1 MGSETTFFETLKGA
15 VIQRA
20 RLNKVTLI
28 VYLSVL
34 ALLNFPRLLIWG
46 SVSGGVWILTL
57 VISIILIEKTEF
69 KLYTLTEAVE
79 KTPMQ
84 RRCDLS
90 ADILL
95 LGAPVTLIALVALI
109 VSLTG
114 GMTPDI
120 AAESFFATAAFPIL
134 LAAFGFMSAPVSR
147 NGAELVFRMLIAGFA
162 TSAFTAMM
170 DHNIHTLYYGMPAD
184 ETQPGFWLV
193 YLVIAAVTVGAAFI
207 TAGRAE
213 ETPTKFANHYL
224 AAMISLVVL
233 SLVFFI
239 NIIGAVFLAV
249 IVFCISHLVVFRGI
263 SKENVLKGILTF
275 VGSLIFFSAFF
286 GIYYP
291 LSNIY
296 TDRVPSVD
304 EIESAGF
311 LHYNNL
317 FGDEYSYEDA
327 LSSATDFTSRQN
339 VQDIIETHKLFLEN
353 NPHDTIN
360 EKAARRYDDEV
371 FRLFNNNLSYKYSIS
386 YRLKSGETIVRYY
399 VWKGDSDDLPA
410 GMLEESAFYENKYGP
425 LSGINENNVEKVRI
439 KYGLLDDFAID
450 DKPIA
455 GEILNAIKQDV
466 RGKAGKGSDSLFTI
480 KFTHR
485 GKTYFYPVYEDY
497 SHTLDKLK
505 ELGIL
510 RSDGSRNY
518 DSPYAINKE

>member
-34 ALLNFPRLLIWG
+34 ALLNFPRLLIRG

-69 KLYTLTEAVE
+69 KPYTLTETVE
-79 KTPMQ
+79 KTPIQ

-95 LGAPVTLIALVALI
+95 LGAPVTLIAFVALI
-109 VSLTG
+109 VSLTR

-134 LAAFGFMSAPVSR
+134 LAAFGFMAAPVSQ
-147 NGAELVFRMLIAGFA
+147 NGAELVFRMLIAGLA

-296 TDRVPSVD
+296 TDRVPSID

-317 FGDEYSYEDA
+317 FGDEYSYKNAVE
-327 LSSATDFTSRQN
+327 SASDFTNRQN

-353 NPHDTIN
+353 NPHDTIK
-360 EKAARRYDDEV
+360 EKAARRYDDVV
-371 FRLFNNNLSYKYSIS
+371 FRLYNNLSYKYSIS

-410 GMLEESAFYENKYGP
+410 GMLEESVFYENKYGP
-425 LSGINENNVEKVRI
+425 LSGINENNVQKVRI
-439 KYGLLDDFAID
+439 KYGFLDDFAID
-450 DKPIA
+450 DKSTA
-455 GEILNAIKQDV
+455 GEILNAFKQDF
-466 RGKAGKGSDSLFTI
+466 RGKDDKGSESLFTI
-480 KFTHR
+480 IFTHR
-485 GKTYFYPVYEDY
+485 GKTYSYPVYEYY

-518 DSPYAINKE
+518 DSPYAFNKE

>member
-34 ALLNFPRLLIWG
+34 ALLNFPRLLIRG

-69 KLYTLTEAVE
+69 KPYTLTETVE
-79 KTPMQ
+79 KTPIQ

-95 LGAPVTLIALVALI
+95 LGAPVTLIAFVALI
-109 VSLTG
+109 VSLTR

-134 LAAFGFMSAPVSR
+134 LAAFGFMAAPVSQ
-147 NGAELVFRMLIAGFA
+147 NGAELVFRMLIAGLA

-296 TDRVPSVD
+296 TDRVPSID

-317 FGDEYSYEDA
+317 FGDEYSYKNAVE
-327 LSSATDFTSRQN
+327 SASDFTNRQN

-353 NPHDTIN
+353 NPHDTIK
-360 EKAARRYDDEV
+360 EKAARRYDDVV
-371 FRLFNNNLSYKYSIS
+371 FRLYNNLSYKYSIS

-410 GMLEESAFYENKYGP
+410 GMLEESVFYENKYGP
-425 LSGINENNVEKVRI
+425 LSGINENNVQKVRI
-439 KYGLLDDFAID
+439 KYGFLDDFAID
-450 DKPIA
+450 DKSTA
-455 GEILNAIKQDV
+455 GEILNAFKQDF
-466 RGKAGKGSDSLFTI
+466 RGKADKGSESLFTI
-480 KFTHR
+480 IFTHR
-485 GKTYFYPVYEDY
+485 GKTYSYPVYEYY

-518 DSPYAINKE
+518 DSPYAFNKE